1 MKTFND
7 LTFEIRP
14 IDPAV
19 YMEAIK
25 QYPTPWKVD
34 YGIWSN
40 IMFDNG
46 YGARVAKGPQ
56 TIGGADDLYEVNVL
70 DSSGKV
76 LETSSVMTGSVG
88 NLDEAGVTDYMQ
100 RIQSI

>member
-1 MKTFND
+1 MKTFSD
-7 LTFEIRP
+7 LIFEIRP
-14 IDPAV
+14 IDINDYANL
-19 YMEAIK
+19 IK
-25 QYPTPWKVD
+25 SYPIPWKTD

-56 TIGGADDLYEVNVL
+56 TIGGSNLYEISVL
-70 DSSGKV
+70 DSSGLV
-76 LETSSVMTGSVG
+76 LATSSVMTGTIG

>member
-7 LTFEIRP
+7 LIFVVRP

-19 YMEAIK
+19 YMEALK
-25 QYPTPWKVD
+25 QYPTPWETD

-40 IMFDNG
+40 IIFDNG

-56 TIGGADDLYEVNVL
+56 TIGGPDGLYEVNVL
-70 DSSGKV
+70 DSSSKV

>member
-7 LTFEIRP
+7 LEFKIRP
-14 IDPAV
+14 IDPEI
-19 YMEAIK
+19 YMEALR
-25 QYPTPWKVD
+25 QYPTPWETD

-46 YGARVAKGPQ
+46 YGARIAKGPQ
-56 TIGGADDLYEVNVL
+56 TIGGPDGLYEVNVL
-70 DSSGKV
+70 DSNGFV

-88 NLDEAGVTDYMQ
+88 NLDELGVTDYMQ

>member
-7 LTFEIRP
+7 LIFVNRP
-14 IDPAV
+14 IDNAN
-19 YMEAIK
+19 YMELIK
-25 QYPTPWKVD
+25 QYPTPWETD

-40 IMFDNG
+40 IIFDNG

-56 TIGGADDLYEVNVL
+56 TIGGPDGLYEISVL
-70 DSSGKV
+70 DSSGIV
-76 LETSSVMTGSVG
+76 LETSSVMTGSIG
-88 NLDEAGVTDYMQ
+88 SLDEAGVTDYMQ